1 MKPPVEKPEDP
12 SWVPEYEPQKSY
24 TKATVRALQDV
35 DPEVWQNKE
44 NPDFLALGNWI
55 FNQLTNTFLGGAR
68 TVFDAIVKWINHF
81 IAALLDALN
90 GLTFGVF
97 NLGPLA
103 DRFRGTEQKA
113 VEAHETAM
121 TAVDDARLAAE
132 AAALNEE
139 ANIRNADE
147 IALAKLDIGTKA
159 DPETVPTDVPG
170 HITLNPVEDATF
182 PRTDLQPIPVGV
194 TGRTSNDGAGDFNH
208 RHDLTVADTAIAWA
222 DPIYTTALN
231 RLDIGYINAT
241 RARIYNTLGVVIS
254 AGAISGLAN
263 FRLHVFKMGRDP
275 DTKRPTGVLTRLWSS
290 PAAGLQ
296 GTFSTGAQDVRV
308 DMPKDIVA
316 AKGDWFAVVVHQTGS
331 GTTRGLLGKQTA
343 SIAAMPG
350 VHPTRL
356 GMNRSGQTVI
366 PDDLTP
372 AQLDTSSTWIPWVCM
387 GQTFGIIKVTFTDL
401 FDRADASTLGSNW
414 AVYGVGMDIRSNVAR
429 CKRINYGN
437 LKDRKEDHTQAVYV
451 SQLSTDSQSSMVQVG
466 SFDRSQSN
474 LEDNPRVQAAVR
486 SNANMTRCVTVGI
499 RWGIVEIR
507 AYTNA
512 NPSGKTMNSTDRTWA
527 ANDKVELRVTD
538 VYSGGVFQHSQYL
551 VKVNGADVIDW
562 PDLANET
569 SRGPGF
575 RRAGFE
581 TGNIHRGAI
590 FGYIHIPSPDV
601 IDWEAK
607 DLTV

>member
-1 MKPPVEKPEDP
+1 MSNAEVPEDP
-12 SWVPEYEPQKSY
+12 SWVPDYTPTKAY
-24 TKATVRALQDV
+24 TKATVRQLQDV
-35 DPEVWQNKE
+35 DPETWRNTA

-55 FNQLTNTFLGGAR
+55 FDQLTNTFLGGAR

-121 TAVDDARLAAE
+121 TAVEDARLAAE
-132 AAALNEE
+132 AAEKNEE
-139 ANIRNADE
+139 KNIANADE
-147 IALAKLDIGTKA
+147 IELAKLQIGTKA
-159 DPETVPTDVPG
+159 DPESVPTDVPG
-170 HITLNPVEDATF
+170 WVTLNPVEDATF
-182 PRTDLQPIPVGV
+182 PRADLVPIPTISNGGKTSSVYADGWHDHTVGIV
-194 TGRTSNDGAGDFNH
+194 WS
-208 RHDLTVADTAIAWA
+208 
-222 DPIYTTALN
+222 DPIYTTVLG

-241 RARIYNTLGVVIS
+241 RARIYNTLGVVIA
-254 AGAISGLAN
+254 AGPITGLAN
-263 FRLHVFKMGRDP
+263 FRLHVYKMGRDE
-275 DTKRPTGVLTRLWSS
+275 DTQRPTGVLTWLWSS
-290 PAAGLQ
+290 PPAGLQ
-296 GTFSTGAQDVRV
+296 GTFSTSAQDIRV
-308 DMPKDIVA
+308 ELPMDIKA

-331 GTTRGLLGKQTA
+331 GVTRGLLGKQTA
-343 SIAAMPG
+343 AIAAMPG

-356 GMNRSGQTVI
+356 GMNRSGESTV
-366 PDDLTP
+366 PATLTP
-372 AQLDTSSTWIPWVCM
+372 SQLDTSSTWVPWVCM
-387 GQTFGIIKVTFTDL
+387 GQTLGIIKVTFTDL
-401 FDRADASTLGSNW
+401 FDRADAATLGSNW

-451 SQLSTDSQSSMVQVG
+451 SQLSTNSQSVTVRIG

-507 AYTNA
+507 AYTDA
-512 NPSGKTMNSTDRTWA
+512 NPSGKTMNSTNRTWGP
-527 ANDKVELRVTD
+527 NDKVELRVTD
-538 VYSGGVFQHSQYL
+538 VYAGGVFQHSHFVVY
-551 VKVNGADVIDW
+551 VNNGAVVDW

-607 DLTV
+607 DLTA